1 MPRSHKEVEILII
14 KLEQSLREGMLWSS
28 VVPSVEALK
37 SKLPFALDTL
47 FFEQW
52 LQFVFIP
59 KMTVI
64 VNSKSAL
71 PDNVKLL
78 PMAEQRFSAA
88 ENKPMLM
95 EVIKQIDAISVLS

>member
-14 KLEQSLREGMLWSS
+14 KLEKSLRDAMLWSS
-28 VVPSVEALK
+28 SAPSVEALK

-71 PDNVKLL
+71 PDNFKLL
-78 PMAEQRFSAA
+78 PMAEQRFSVT

-95 EVIKQIDAISVLS
+95 EVIKQIDSISVLS

>member
-14 KLEQSLREGMLWSS
+14 KLEHSLREAMLWSS
-28 VVPSVEALK
+28 AYPSVEALN

-64 VNSKSAL
+64 VHSKSAL
-71 PDNVKLL
+71 PDNFKLL
-78 PMAEQRFSAA
+78 PMAEQRFGTA
-88 ENKPMLM
+88 ENKPKLM
-95 EVIKQIDAISVLS
+95 EVIKQIDSISALS